1 VFFQEEAAMAGRGPA
16 PKDPSQRVRRNK
28 EVRTQL
34 NTDAI
39 NTAPALPGT
48 DKFSAAVNSWYQT
61 WVDAPQAQRFTGTDW
76 QRLHFLA
83 PLVEAYFQEP
93 KATTL
98 SEIRINESLL
108 GATEADRQRL
118 RWDLPKPEQ
127 VDTAKPDA
135 TDWRGRLRVVDA
147 AG

>member
-1 VFFQEEAAMAGRGPA
+1 MGGRGPA
-16 PKDPSQRVRRNK
+16 PKDPAQRVRRNK
-28 EVRTQL
+28 ETRHQL
-34 NTDAI
+34 DAGAPVKAPKLP
-39 NTAPALPGT
+39 NASSYAPA
-48 DKFSAAVNSWYQT
+48 VRSWYKT
-61 WVDAPQAQRFTGTDW
+61 WCECPQAQRFTPTDW
-76 QRLHFLA
+76 QRLHMLA
-83 PLVEAYFQEP
+83 PLVEAYFEEP
-93 KATTL
+93 KATVL

-127 VDTAKPDA
+127 VDTEKPNA

>member
-1 VFFQEEAAMAGRGPA
+1 MGGRGPA

-34 NTDAI
+34 EDTSVS
-39 NTAPALPGT
+39 APALPGAS
-48 DKFSAAVNSWYQT
+48 KFSAAVRAWYKT
-61 WVDAPQAQRFTGTDW
+61 WSTCPQAQRFTPTDW
-76 QRLHFLA
+76 QRLHMLA
-83 PLVEAYFQEP
+83 PLVEAYFEEP
-93 KATTL
+93 KATIL

-118 RWDLPKPEQ
+118 RWDLPKPDQ